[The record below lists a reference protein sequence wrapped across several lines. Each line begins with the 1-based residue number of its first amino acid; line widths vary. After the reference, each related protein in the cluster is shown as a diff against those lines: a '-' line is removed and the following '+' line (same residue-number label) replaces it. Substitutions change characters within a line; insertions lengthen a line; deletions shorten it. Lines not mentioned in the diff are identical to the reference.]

1 MVSIHYRWPPTSSFL
16 LFEKCASTPAPYSA
30 PCLSANMA
38 WVVPGLASPRG
49 GKKQLVKLEDVKEV
63 LSSQPLS
70 LRIALLPWFSKGAS
84 VYQHECA
91 HEARGARGHR

>member
-1 MVSIHYRWPPTSSFL
+1 
-16 LFEKCASTPAPYSA
+16 
-30 PCLSANMA
+30 MA

-84 VYQHECA
+84 VHQHECA

>member
-1 MVSIHYRWPPTSSFL
+1 MPWFLFITAGPRLRLFSCLDRAPLPLPP
-16 LFEKCASTPAPYSA
+16 
-30 PCLSANMA
+30 
-38 WVVPGLASPRG
+38 PGLGCSWSCKSKGRPLNCFL
-49 GKKQLVKLEDVKEV
+49 KQLMKLEDVKGV

-84 VYQHECA
+84 VHQHECA